1 MHKYTFPVSGGSPGF
16 KGQIIV
22 VADALFH
29 ASQLA
34 RAELARMNRMR
45 EYHDLGP
52 VELDTHDIGIEVVVI
67 PGVVYSYDGEA

>member
-29 ASQLA
+29 ASRLA
-34 RAELARMNRMR
+34 IEELARMNTSR
-45 EYHDLGP
+45 EHFDLGP
-52 VELDTHDIGIEVVVI
+52 VELNTRDIGIEVVVI